1 MNQPSALPETA
12 GSIHLKNHTMIKA
25 KTKVLILGASGQIA
39 RWAVQ
44 MLGEREGVEQTL
56 LMRDPR
62 KLTGTEPANARIAI
76 GDVMDKKL
84 LSQLMEGQD
93 VVYANLAG
101 DVDKQTAHLLAVMK
115 AKGVKRLIFVNSL
128 GIYDEVPG
136 QFGEWNRNEI
146 GQYLPPYRASADLI
160 EASDM
165 DYTIL
170 RAAWLQD
177 DDEVDYEITGRDA
190 PFKGTEVSRKSVAAL
205 VAELVEN
212 PGRLVRANVGVNKP
226 NTDGDKPAFV

>member
-1 MNQPSALPETA
+1 M
-12 GSIHLKNHTMIKA
+12 
-25 KTKVLILGASGQIA
+25 TKVLILGASGQIA

-44 MLGEREGVEQTL
+44 MLGARRDIEQTL
-56 LMRDPR
+56 LVRDPK
-62 KLTGTEPANARIAI
+62 KLAGNEPANARIVI
-76 GDVMDKKL
+76 GDVMDPEL
-84 LSQLMEGQD
+84 LPRLMDGQH

-101 DVDKQTAHLLAVMK
+101 DVDKQTARILAVMK
-115 AKGVKRLIFVNSL
+115 SKGVKRLIFVNSL

-136 QFGEWNRNEI
+136 KFGEWNRNEI

-160 EASDM
+160 EASDT

-177 DDEVDYEITGRDA
+177 EDEVDYEITGRNE

-205 VAELVEN
+205 VTELIAH
-212 PGRLVRANVGVNKP
+212 PDTLVRANVGVNKP
-226 NTDGDKPAFV
+226 HTDGDKPAFA

>member
-1 MNQPSALPETA
+1 MNQAT
-12 GSIHLKNHTMIKA
+12 
-25 KTKVLILGASGQIA
+25 TKVLILGASGQIA

-44 MLGEREGVEQTL
+44 MLGERTNIEQTL
-56 LMRDPR
+56 LMRDPK
-62 KLTGTEPANARIAI
+62 KLNSNEPANARIAI

-84 LSQLMEGQD
+84 LPQLMEGQD

-101 DVDKQTAHLLAVMK
+101 DVDKQTAHILEVMK
-115 AKGVKRLIFVNSL
+115 SKGIKRLIFVNSL

-136 QFGEWNRNEI
+136 KFGEWNRNEI
-146 GQYLPPYRASADLI
+146 GQYLPPYRKSADLI
-160 EASDM
+160 EASDV

-177 DDEVDYEITGRDA
+177 EDEVDYEITSRDM

-205 VAELVEN
+205 VTELIAH
-212 PGRLVRANVGVNKP
+212 PDTLLRANVGVNKP
-226 NTDGDKPAFV
+226 NSDGDKPAFV

>member
-1 MNQPSALPETA
+1 M
-12 GSIHLKNHTMIKA
+12 
-25 KTKVLILGASGQIA
+25 TKVLILGASGQIA
-39 RWAVQ
+39 RHAVQ
-44 MLGEREGVEQTL
+44 MLGERQDVEQTL
-56 LMRDPR
+56 LVRDPK
-62 KLTGTEPANARIAI
+62 KLTSTEPANARIAI
-76 GDVMDKKL
+76 GDVMDKKML
-84 LSQLMEGQD
+84 PQLMEGQD

-101 DVDKQTAHLLAVMK
+101 DVDQQTAHILAVMK

-136 QFGEWNRNEI
+136 KFGEWNRDEI

-160 EASDM
+160 EASET

-177 DDEVDYEITGRDA
+177 EDEVEYEITSRDE

-205 VAELVEN
+205 VSELVMN
-212 PGRLVRANVGVNKP
+212 ASLLVRANVGVNKP

>member
-1 MNQPSALPETA
+1 M
-12 GSIHLKNHTMIKA
+12 
-25 KTKVLILGASGQIA
+25 TKVLILGASGQIA

-44 MLGEREGVEQTL
+44 MLGEHASVEQTL
-56 LMRDPR
+56 LVRDPR
-62 KLTGTEPANARIAI
+62 KLVSSEPANAKIVI

-84 LSQLMEGQD
+84 LSQIMDGQD

-101 DVDKQTAHLLAVMK
+101 DVDTQTERILDAMQ

-136 QFGEWNRNEI
+136 KFGEWNRREI
-146 GQYLPPYRASADLI
+146 GQYLPPYRKAADLI
-160 EASDM
+160 EASGT

-177 DDEVDYEITGRDA
+177 KDEVDYETTTRGE

-205 VAELVEN
+205 VVELMRH
-212 PGRLVRANVGVNKP
+212 PDRLVRANVGVNKP

>member
-1 MNQPSALPETA
+1 
-12 GSIHLKNHTMIKA
+12 MIKA
-25 KTKVLILGASGQIA
+25 RTKVLILGASGQIA
-39 RWAVQ
+39 RHAVQ
-44 MLGEREGVEQTL
+44 MLGERQDVEQTL
-56 LMRDPR
+56 LVRDPK
-62 KLTGTEPANARIAI
+62 KLTSTEPSNAKIAI

-84 LSQLMEGQD
+84 LPHLMEGQN

-101 DVDKQTAHLLAVMK
+101 DVDKQTAHILAVMK

-136 QFGEWNRNEI
+136 KFGEWNCNEI
-146 GQYLPPYRASADLI
+146 GKCLPPYRKSADLI
-160 EASDM
+160 EASDT

-177 DDEVDYEITGRDA
+177 EDEVDYEITSRDE

-205 VAELVEN
+205 AVELIEH
-212 PGRLVRANVGVNKP
+212 PDRLVRANVGVNKP
-226 NTDGDKPAFV
+226 NTDGDKPSFV